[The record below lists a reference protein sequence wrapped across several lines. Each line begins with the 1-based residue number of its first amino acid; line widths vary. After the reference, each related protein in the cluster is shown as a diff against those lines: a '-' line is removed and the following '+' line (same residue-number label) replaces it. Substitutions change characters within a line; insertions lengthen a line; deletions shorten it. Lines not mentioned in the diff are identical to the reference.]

1 MIGGDVTVAW
11 MDHDTGQGFADD
23 YYLDAKSQC
32 AGGKG
37 ACPDKNIRRGR
48 NDVRLLNSAI
58 INDFTMLTYRFV
70 LSVGLG
76 IVTCTI
82 SVAMQ
87 IKIPSNVATPVT
99 WTTLRRQPLSPG
111 DRLDKRIFTNGTQP
125 VIWAVGPVNDKVSLR
140 PSLFTI
146 VSHLSPG

>member
-1 MIGGDVTVAW
+1 MDSESKSDLPFPRCQMIGGDVTVAW

-58 INDFTMLTYRFV
+58 INDFTMLTYRYV
-70 LSVGLG
+70 QVCLV
-76 IVTCTI
+76 
-82 SVAMQ
+82 
-87 IKIPSNVATPVT
+87 
-99 WTTLRRQPLSPG
+99 
-111 DRLDKRIFTNGTQP
+111 
-125 VIWAVGPVNDKVSLR
+125 R
-140 PSLFTI
+140 PSDSEL
-146 VSHLSPG
+146 

>member
-1 MIGGDVTVAW
+1 MIGGDATVAW

-58 INDFTMLTYRFV
+58 INDFTMLTYRSVSRRSGRGFSCEILCKPHAPV
-70 LSVGLG
+70 LPSR
-76 IVTCTI
+76 TH
-82 SVAMQ
+82 VAA
-87 IKIPSNVATPVT
+87 IA
-99 WTTLRRQPLSPG
+99 
-111 DRLDKRIFTNGTQP
+111 
-125 VIWAVGPVNDKVSLR
+125 
-140 PSLFTI
+140 
-146 VSHLSPG
+146 

>member
-1 MIGGDVTVAW
+1 MAQRGLMSIFGNFIDRNNETRQMIGGDATVAW

-58 INDFTMLTYRFV
+58 INDFTMLTYRFA
-70 LSVGLG
+70 LSSGLG
-76 IVTCTI
+76 IMI
-82 SVAMQ
+82 
-87 IKIPSNVATPVT
+87 
-99 WTTLRRQPLSPG
+99 
-111 DRLDKRIFTNGTQP
+111 
-125 VIWAVGPVNDKVSLR
+125 
-140 PSLFTI
+140 
-146 VSHLSPG
+146 

>member
-1 MIGGDVTVAW
+1 MIGGDATVAW
-11 MDHDTGQGFADD
+11 MDHATGQGFADD

-70 LSVGLG
+70 SLSSGRVFSCEILCKPHAR
-76 IVTCTI
+76 TCITKTHI
-82 SVAMQ
+82 C
-87 IKIPSNVATPVT
+87 
-99 WTTLRRQPLSPG
+99 RR
-111 DRLDKRIFTNGTQP
+111 KRMT
-125 VIWAVGPVNDKVSLR
+125 
-140 PSLFTI
+140 
-146 VSHLSPG
+146 